1 MRTGAGFDSALAW
14 AQRRAVKS
22 PASDMKAN
30 TLFISIPRVDVRHI
44 EYSGVDTRPRLNEVL
59 GSIDHERHPLCWLG
73 KLEVCAAIRGSEGSS
88 LNKPLLVF
96 LGTCAY
102 C

>member
-14 AQRRAVKS
+14 AQRRPVKS

-59 GSIDHERHPLCWLG
+59 GSIDHERHPLC
-73 KLEVCAAIRGSEGSS
+73 GSACWRSA
-88 LNKPLLVF
+88 PLSAGAREARSINRCLF
-96 LGTCAY
+96 F
-102 C
+102 